1 MARRVVITGMGPLTS
16 GAVGLDEFRS
26 SIVEGKS
33 GIKRIERFSTEGY
46 ATTFAGECT
55 DFEPTDYVEAK
66 EARRMDRFQQ
76 FAVAGA
82 TLALKDAQ
90 FTITADNADRT
101 GVIVGSGIGGLGSM
115 EEQLL
120 ILKEKGPRRVSPF
133 VVPMMITD
141 LAAGHIS
148 IIFGA
153 KGPNFCTV
161 SACASSSH
169 AIGEAFETIKR
180 DIADVIITGGAEA
193 SITPLGLAAFCAA
206 RALSTRNSEPT
217 IASRPFD
224 TDRDGF
230 VMSEGAGILIVE
242 ELEHARSRGAKI
254 YAEIIGYGATGDA
267 YHITQ
272 PDPSGSGAIRAM
284 RMALDEALIKPEE
297 IDYINAH
304 GTSTEVGDAA
314 ETKAI
319 KSLFGEHAYKMLI
332 SSTKS
337 MTGHLL
343 GAAGGVELIACALV
357 TERGIVPPTINLDNP
372 DPECD
377 LNYVPNV
384 AVHKDIS
391 VALSNSFGFGG
402 HNACLIIRKH
412 TG

>member
-16 GAVGLDEFRS
+16 GAVGLEAFWS
-26 SIVEGKS
+26 SIVEGRS
-33 GIKRIERFSTEGY
+33 GIKPIERFSTEGY
-46 ATTFAGECT
+46 STTFAGECT
-55 DFEPTDYVEAK
+55 DFNPTDYVEAK

-82 TLALKDAQ
+82 TLALEDAK
-90 FTITADNADRT
+90 FTITPANAERT

-148 IIFGA
+148 IMFGA

-169 AIGEAFETIKR
+169 AIGEAFEAIKR

-206 RALSTRNSEPT
+206 RALSTRNGEPA

-224 TDRDGF
+224 ADRDGF
-230 VMSEGAGILIVE
+230 VMSEGAGMLIVE
-242 ELEHARSRGAKI
+242 ELEHARARGAKI

-284 RMALDEALIKPEE
+284 RMALDEALIEPEE
-297 IDYINAH
+297 IEYINAH
-304 GTSTEVGDAA
+304 GTSTEVGDVA

-319 KSLFGEHAYKMLI
+319 KSLFGEHAYKMLV

-337 MTGHLL
+337 ITGHLL

-357 TERGIVPPTINLDNP
+357 IERGIVPPTINLDNP

-384 AVHKDIS
+384 AVNKDIS

-402 HNACLIIRKH
+402 HNACLIIKKY
-412 TG
+412 TV